1 MIWACFVVINS
12 TKNFSGIAKNILESN
27 VRLSDRNWV
36 MAQDND
42 PKHSNESTREW
53 LKNKKIKKVSQWPSQ
68 SLDFNLNKML
78 LQNLNRA
85 AFN

>member
-1 MIWACFVVINS
+1 MIWACFVDINS
-12 TKNFSGIAKNILESN
+12 TKNFSGIAKNNLESN
-27 VRLSDRNWV
+27 VRLSNRNWV

-42 PKHSNESTREW
+42 PKHSNESKGRGW
-53 LKNKKIKKVSQWPSQ
+53 NIKKIKKVLQWPSQ
-68 SLDFNLNKML
+68 SLDLNLNKML